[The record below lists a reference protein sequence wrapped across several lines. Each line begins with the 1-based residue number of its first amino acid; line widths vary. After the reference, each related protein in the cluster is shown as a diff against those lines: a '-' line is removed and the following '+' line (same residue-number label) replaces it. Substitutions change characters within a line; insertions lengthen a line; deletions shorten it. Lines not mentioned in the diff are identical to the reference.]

1 MTPQMA
7 KELKRRSAIE
17 PVIGHMK
24 TDGKLG
30 RNSCWVSWVTKST
43 PCSVAQGTISASSSR
58 SCERCC
64 SFGACLPQPENGTA
78 YAGTS
83 LLQIDTD
90 RKLKMAFFKGDYL

>member
-1 MTPQMA
+1 MTTIRLPGQLNRCNGLPVASYNDVLLIEGAGGTQSKDAEVLISGRKRDMTQQMA

-43 PCSVAQGTISASSSR
+43 PCSVA
-58 SCERCC
+58 
-64 SFGACLPQPENGTA
+64 
-78 YAGTS
+78 
-83 LLQIDTD
+83 
-90 RKLKMAFFKGDYL
+90 